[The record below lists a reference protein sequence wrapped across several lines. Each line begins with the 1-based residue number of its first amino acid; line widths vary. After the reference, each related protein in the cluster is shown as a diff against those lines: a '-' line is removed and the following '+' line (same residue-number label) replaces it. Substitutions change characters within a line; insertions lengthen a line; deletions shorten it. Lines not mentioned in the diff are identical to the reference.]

1 MKKILFVL
9 ALLPIGYI
17 ALSFIALPLGY
28 LASPKRANASLN
40 EVATPINVSAD
51 PNNSKNSTNEVILS
65 NKIVASPREIITSP
79 CEIITSPCEVDAP
92 LKIASPVNA
101 RAVTSLNMVARPP
114 NDASKMDY
122 IARAESENFYAKITA
137 QNTSFYSS
145 PNTSSILFTLPY
157 SYFVKVDSVDGE
169 FYEAT
174 YNGISGYVLKSEV
187 SLMEGEPLSPYFSAQ
202 ISVFTD
208 HFLYAQPNSNASV
221 IYELVENDFL
231 TYYGNI
237 VGEKVSDKSDVWYYS
252 SITKNGTTYF
262 GYLYSQIANSLP
274 EISINTELFKEVDED
289 VFSNSPPEF
298 TSLSPGTKA
307 ILIIAIIIPSVFI
320 LFFLIKPSALTKAKP
335 PKEKRPRKVQ
345 HGDYFEFDDNG

>member
-40 EVATPINVSAD
+40 EVVTPINAEAVA
-51 PNNSKNSTNEVILS
+51 KNSANEVILS
-65 NKIVASPREIITSP
+65 NKIVASPCEVITSP
-79 CEIITSPCEVDAP
+79 CEIDAP
-92 LKIASPVNA
+92 LKVTSPVNA
-101 RAVTSLNMVARPP
+101 RAVTSLNMVASPP
-114 NDASKMDY
+114 NDALKMDY

-137 QNTSFYSS
+137 QNTSLYSS
-145 PNTSSILFTLPY
+145 PNTSSALFTLPY
-157 SYFVKVDSVDGE
+157 SYFVKVDGVDGE

-221 IYELVENDFL
+221 VYELVENDFL

-237 VGEKVSDKSDVWYYS
+237 IGEKVSDKSDVWYYS

>member
-9 ALLPIGYI
+9 VLLPIGYI

-40 EVATPINVSAD
+40 EVVTPINAEAVA
-51 PNNSKNSTNEVILS
+51 KNSANEVNLS
-65 NKIVASPREIITSP
+65 NKIVASP

-92 LKIASPVNA
+92 LKVTSPVNA
-101 RAVTSLNMVARPP
+101 RAVTSSNMVATSP
-114 NDASKMDY
+114 NSASKMNY
-122 IARAESENFYAKITA
+122 IARAESENFYAKITT

-145 PNTSSILFTLPY
+145 PNTSSALFALPY
-157 SYFVKVDSVDGE
+157 SYFVKVDGVDGE

-221 IYELVENDFL
+221 VYELVENDFL
-231 TYYGNI
+231 TYFGNI

-345 HGDYFEFDDNG
+345 HGDYFEFDDNS

>member
-40 EVATPINVSAD
+40 QVATPINAEAVA
-51 PNNSKNSTNEVILS
+51 KNSVNEVILS
-65 NKIVASPREIITSP
+65 NKIVASPCEINTSP
-79 CEIITSPCEVDAP
+79 CEIDNP
-92 LKIASPVNA
+92 LKVTSPVNA
-101 RAVTSLNMVARPP
+101 RAVTSSNMVATSP
-114 NDASKMDY
+114 NSASKMNY

-137 QNTSFYSS
+137 QNTSLYSS
-145 PNTSSILFTLPY
+145 PNTSSALFTLPY
-157 SYFVKVDSVDGE
+157 SYFVKVDGVDGE

-221 IYELVENDFL
+221 VYELVENDFL
-231 TYYGNI
+231 TYFGNI

>member
-9 ALLPIGYI
+9 VLLPIGYI

-40 EVATPINVSAD
+40 EVVTPINAEAVA
-51 PNNSKNSTNEVILS
+51 KNSANEVILS
-65 NKIVASPREIITSP
+65 NKIVASPCEIIASP
-79 CEIITSPCEVDAP
+79 CEIDNP
-92 LKIASPVNA
+92 LKVTSPVNA
-101 RAVTSLNMVARPP
+101 RAVTSSNMVATLP
-114 NDASKMDY
+114 NSASKMNY

-137 QNTSFYSS
+137 QNTSLYSS
-145 PNTSSILFTLPY
+145 PNTSSALFTLPY
-157 SYFVKVDSVDGE
+157 SYFVKVDGVDGE

-221 IYELVENDFL
+221 VYELVENDFL

-237 VGEKVSDKSDVWYYS
+237 IGEKVSDKSDVWYYS

-345 HGDYFEFDDNG
+345 HGDYFEFDDNS

>member
-17 ALSFIALPLGY
+17 ALSFIALSLGY
-28 LASPKRANASLN
+28 LALPKRANASLN
-40 EVATPINVSAD
+40 EVATPINVSAG

-65 NKIVASPREIITSP
+65 NKIVASP
-79 CEIITSPCEVDAP
+79 CEIITSPCEVDDT
-92 LKIASPVNA
+92 LKIALSVNA
-101 RAVTSLNMVARPP
+101 RAVTSSNMVASPP
-114 NDASKMDY
+114 NDGSKMDY

-157 SYFVKVDSVDGE
+157 SYFVKVDGVDGE

-231 TYYGNI
+231 AYYGNI

-289 VFSNSPPEF
+289 VFSNSPPRVNMVYA
-298 TSLSPGTKA
+298 PA
-307 ILIIAIIIPSVFI
+307 ISRTVTPRLVA
-320 LFFLIKPSALTKAKP
+320 PSAKGASAISERVCP
-335 PKEKRPRKVQ
+335 PSPAARGIRR
-345 HGDYFEFDDNG
+345 GRTA

>member
-28 LASPKRANASLN
+28 LASPKRANRSLN
-40 EVATPINVSAD
+40 EVVTPINAEAVA
-51 PNNSKNSTNEVILS
+51 KNSANEVILS
-65 NKIVASPREIITSP
+65 NKIVASPCEIITSP
-79 CEIITSPCEVDAP
+79 CEIDNP
-92 LKIASPVNA
+92 LKVTSPVNA
-101 RAVTSLNMVARPP
+101 RAVTSSNMVATSP
-114 NDASKMDY
+114 NSASKMNY

-137 QNTSFYSS
+137 QNTSLYSS
-145 PNTSSILFTLPY
+145 PNTSSALFTLPY
-157 SYFVKVDSVDGE
+157 SYFVKVDGVDGE

-231 TYYGNI
+231 TYFGNI
-237 VGEKVSDKSDVWYYS
+237 VGERVSDKSDVWYYS

-320 LFFLIKPSALTKAKP
+320 LFFLIKPSALTKARP

-345 HGDYFEFDDNG
+345 HGDYFEFDDNS

>member
-9 ALLPIGYI
+9 VLLPIGYI

-40 EVATPINVSAD
+40 QVATPINAEAVA
-51 PNNSKNSTNEVILS
+51 KNSANEVILS
-65 NKIVASPREIITSP
+65 NKIVASP
-79 CEIITSPCEVDAP
+79 CEIIASPCEVDAP
-92 LKIASPVNA
+92 LKVTSPVNA
-101 RAVTSLNMVARPP
+101 RAVTSLNMVASPP
-114 NDASKMDY
+114 NDALKMDY

-137 QNTSFYSS
+137 QNTSLYSS
-145 PNTSSILFTLPY
+145 PNTSSALFTLPY
-157 SYFVKVDSVDGE
+157 SYFVKVDGVDGE

-187 SLMEGEPLSPYFSAQ
+187 SLMEGEPHSPYFSAQ

-221 IYELVENDFL
+221 VYELVENDFL

-237 VGEKVSDKSDVWYYS
+237 IGEKVSDKSDVWYYS

-345 HGDYFEFDDNG
+345 HGDYFEFDDNS

>member
-9 ALLPIGYI
+9 VLLPIGYI

-40 EVATPINVSAD
+40 EVVTPINAEAVA
-51 PNNSKNSTNEVILS
+51 KNSANEVILS
-65 NKIVASPREIITSP
+65 NKIVASPCEIITSP
-79 CEIITSPCEVDAP
+79 CEIDNP
-92 LKIASPVNA
+92 LKVTSPVNA
-101 RAVTSLNMVARPP
+101 RAVTSSNMVATSP
-114 NDASKMDY
+114 NNTSKMNY

-137 QNTSFYSS
+137 QNTSLYSS
-145 PNTSSILFTLPY
+145 PNTSSALFTLPY
-157 SYFVKVDSVDGE
+157 SYFVKVDGVDGE

-221 IYELVENDFL
+221 VYELVENDFL

-237 VGEKVSDKSDVWYYS
+237 IGEKVSDKSDVWYYS

>member
-40 EVATPINVSAD
+40 EVATPINAEAVA
-51 PNNSKNSTNEVILS
+51 KNSANEVILS
-65 NKIVASPREIITSP
+65 NKIVASP
-79 CEIITSPCEVDAP
+79 CEIITLPCEVDAP
-92 LKIASPVNA
+92 LKIALPFNA
-101 RAVTSLNMVARPP
+101 RAVTSSNIVATSP
-114 NDASKMDY
+114 NSASKMNY

-157 SYFVKVDSVDGE
+157 SYFVKVNGVDGE

-221 IYELVENDFL
+221 VYELVENDFL

-252 SITKNGTTYF
+252 SINKNGTTYF

>member
-9 ALLPIGYI
+9 VLLPIGYI

-40 EVATPINVSAD
+40 EVVTPINAEAVA
-51 PNNSKNSTNEVILS
+51 KNSANEVILS
-65 NKIVASPREIITSP
+65 NKIVASPCEIITSP
-79 CEIITSPCEVDAP
+79 CEIDNP
-92 LKIASPVNA
+92 LKVTSPVNA
-101 RAVTSLNMVARPP
+101 RAVTSSNMVATSP
-114 NDASKMDY
+114 NSASKMNY

-137 QNTSFYSS
+137 QNTSLYSS
-145 PNTSSILFTLPY
+145 PNTSSALFTLPY
-157 SYFVKVDSVDGE
+157 SYFVKVDGVDGE

-221 IYELVENDFL
+221 VYELVENDFL
-231 TYYGNI
+231 TYFGNI

-345 HGDYFEFDDNG
+345 HGDYFEFDDNS

>member
-40 EVATPINVSAD
+40 EVVTPINAEAVA
-51 PNNSKNSTNEVILS
+51 KNSANEVILS
-65 NKIVASPREIITSP
+65 NKIVASPCEIITSP
-79 CEIITSPCEVDAP
+79 CEIDNPFKVT
-92 LKIASPVNA
+92 SPVNA
-101 RAVTSLNMVARPP
+101 RAVTSSNMVATSP
-114 NDASKMDY
+114 NSASKINY

-137 QNTSFYSS
+137 QNTSLYSS
-145 PNTSSILFTLPY
+145 PNTSSALFTLPY
-157 SYFVKVDSVDGE
+157 SYFVKVDGVDGE

-221 IYELVENDFL
+221 VYELVENDFL

-237 VGEKVSDKSDVWYYS
+237 IGEKVSDKSDVWYYS

-274 EISINTELFKEVDED
+274 EISINTELFKEVDEG

>member
-40 EVATPINVSAD
+40 EVVTPINAEAVA
-51 PNNSKNSTNEVILS
+51 KNSANEVILS
-65 NKIVASPREIITSP
+65 NKIVASPCEIITSP

-92 LKIASPVNA
+92 LKVTSPVNA
-101 RAVTSLNMVARPP
+101 RAVTSSNLVATSP
-114 NDASKMDY
+114 NSASKMNY

-145 PNTSSILFTLPY
+145 PNTSSALFALPY
-157 SYFVKVDSVDGE
+157 SYFVKVDGVDGE

-221 IYELVENDFL
+221 VYELVENDFL
-231 TYYGNI
+231 TYFGNI

>member
-40 EVATPINVSAD
+40 EVATPINAEAVA
-51 PNNSKNSTNEVILS
+51 KNSANEVILS
-65 NKIVASPREIITSP
+65 NKIVASPCEIITSP
-79 CEIITSPCEVDAP
+79 CEIDNP
-92 LKIASPVNA
+92 LKVTSPVNA
-101 RAVTSLNMVARPP
+101 RAVTSSNMVATSP
-114 NDASKMDY
+114 NNTSKMNY

-137 QNTSFYSS
+137 QNTSLYSS
-145 PNTSSILFTLPY
+145 PNTSSALFTLPY
-157 SYFVKVDSVDGE
+157 SYFVKVDGVDGE

-221 IYELVENDFL
+221 VYELVENDFL
-231 TYYGNI
+231 TYFGNI

>member
-65 NKIVASPREIITSP
+65 NKIVASP

-92 LKIASPVNA
+92 LKVTSPVNA
-101 RAVTSLNMVARPP
+101 RAVTSSNMVASPP
-114 NDASKMDY
+114 NNTSKMDY

-157 SYFVKVDSVDGE
+157 SYFVKVDGVDGE

-174 YNGISGYVLKSEV
+174 YNGISGYVLKSDV
-187 SLMEGEPLSPYFSAQ
+187 RLME
-202 ISVFTD
+202 V
-208 HFLYAQPNSNASV
+208 
-221 IYELVENDFL
+221 
-231 TYYGNI
+231 
-237 VGEKVSDKSDVWYYS
+237 
-252 SITKNGTTYF
+252 
-262 GYLYSQIANSLP
+262 
-274 EISINTELFKEVDED
+274 
-289 VFSNSPPEF
+289 
-298 TSLSPGTKA
+298 
-307 ILIIAIIIPSVFI
+307 
-320 LFFLIKPSALTKAKP
+320 
-335 PKEKRPRKVQ
+335 
-345 HGDYFEFDDNG
+345 